1 MEFLN
6 LNSIDWIILI
16 LLLVTSI
23 IGLSNG
29 FIKEFIN
36 LLIWILSIL
45 FSLFVLN
52 KLIIF
57 NLVDTNVIL
66 MIMFLFCFY

>member
-36 LLIWILSIL
+36 FLIWILSIL

-57 NLVDTNVIL
+57 NLVDTNVIFL
-66 MIMFLFCFY
+66 MIMFFIF